1 VTIAQLPDFLTGIP
15 PATGLLHPLSYG
27 DFRKANTQSNYLVCW
42 YTGGWGFPGP
52 LGDDKLDRLE
62 ALFLLRIMPIAYTDK
77 TITVLRE

>member
-1 VTIAQLPDFLTGIP
+1 M
-15 PATGLLHPLSYG
+15 
-27 DFRKANTQSNYLVCW
+27 LVCL

-52 LGDDKLDRLE
+52 LGYDKLDRLE